1 LKFCSSK
8 SIYITNIKERNILYY
23 MIKIKRSHLADAD
36 NMPPDLNALL
46 EFALLKNV
54 IGEEVRELVRE
65 DER

>member
-1 LKFCSSK
+1 
-8 SIYITNIKERNILYY
+8 

-54 IGEEVRELVRE
+54 IGKEVRELVRE